1 MTDFSTMRTIC
12 FTGPRPNKLYGYK
25 NKEKYQKLVDCI
37 HDFLRGFCRIES
49 DEILTVITG
58 GAQGIDQLAFWAANS
73 LKKKYSLKN
82 EVYIP
87 FVGQEELWN
96 ETGLFGKKEYR
107 KMKSMS
113 DQKITSTWDKNK
125 YDETLEESIKNFE
138 FGIFC
143 SMEITICY
151 ELTPEYNEEK
161 HSEKTKRTEVIHL
174 EIIKNYPLKEKEI
187 VNLMMNPDYEFE
199 CNISEEMFSEGV
211 ILPGAA
217 YIWFEDIGVEF
228 EFCIENGENYSA
240 IYRMDMNKAGDDFE
254 TDHDEFYHYEIDPT
268 DPEWKANLEIEM
280 CRVLILLHDLK

>member
-113 DQKITSTWDKNK
+113 DKIVDVSKIRTLDVSTNDGK
-125 YDETLEESIKNFE
+125 IK
-138 FGIFC
+138 
-143 SMEITICY
+143 
-151 ELTPEYNEEK
+151 
-161 HSEKTKRTEVIHL
+161 
-174 EIIKNYPLKEKEI
+174 
-187 VNLMMNPDYEFE
+187 
-199 CNISEEMFSEGV
+199 
-211 ILPGAA
+211 A
-217 YIWFEDIGVEF
+217 
-228 EFCIENGENYSA
+228 
-240 IYRMDMNKAGDDFE
+240 
-254 TDHDEFYHYEIDPT
+254 
-268 DPEWKANLEIEM
+268 
-280 CRVLILLHDLK
+280 LLACK

>member
-73 LKKKYSLKN
+73 LKKEYSLKN

-113 DQKITSTWDKNK
+113 DKIVDVSKIRTLDVSTNDGKIKALLERNK
-125 YDETLEESIKNFE
+125 EMVDNSQMIVGLYPSSQR
-138 FGIFC
+138 IFFHARLI
-143 SMEITICY
+143 SSSVLTFITISRIFSIAWMY
-151 ELTPEYNEEK
+151 
-161 HSEKTKRTEVIHL
+161 SFM
-174 EIIKNYPLKEKEI
+174 
-187 VNLMMNPDYEFE
+187 LMYVRFM
-199 CNISEEMFSEGV
+199 SG
-211 ILPGAA
+211 
-217 YIWFEDIGVEF
+217 
-228 EFCIENGENYSA
+228 
-240 IYRMDMNKAGDDFE
+240 
-254 TDHDEFYHYEIDPT
+254 
-268 DPEWKANLEIEM
+268 
-280 CRVLILLHDLK
+280 

>member
-1 MTDFSTMRTIC
+1 
-12 FTGPRPNKLYGYK
+12 
-25 NKEKYQKLVDCI
+25 
-37 HDFLRGFCRIES
+37 
-49 DEILTVITG
+49 
-58 GAQGIDQLAFWAANS
+58 
-73 LKKKYSLKN
+73 
-82 EVYIP
+82 
-87 FVGQEELWN
+87 
-96 ETGLFGKKEYR
+96 
-107 KMKSMS
+107 
-113 DQKITSTWDKNK
+113 
-125 YDETLEESIKNFE
+125 
-138 FGIFC
+138 
-143 SMEITICY
+143 MEITIFY
-151 ELTPEYNEEK
+151 ELTPQYNEEK
-161 HSEKTKRTEVIHL
+161 HSEKTKRTEVIHW

-240 IYRMDMNKAGDDFE
+240 IYRMDKNKAGDDIE

>member
-107 KMKSMS
+107 KMKSAKYKTTGLAKNVYTKTGLKKGKKYYVQVRYYYYDS
-113 DQKITSTWDKNK
+113 TNQKV
-125 YDETLEESIKNFE
+125 Y
-138 FGIFC
+138 
-143 SMEITICY
+143 
-151 ELTPEYNEEK
+151 
-161 HSEKTKRTEVIHL
+161 
-174 EIIKNYPLKEKEI
+174 
-187 VNLMMNPDYEFE
+187 
-199 CNISEEMFSEGV
+199 
-211 ILPGAA
+211 GAYSKAKSVKA
-217 YIWFEDIGVEF
+217 Y
-228 EFCIENGENYSA
+228 
-240 IYRMDMNKAGDDFE
+240 
-254 TDHDEFYHYEIDPT
+254 
-268 DPEWKANLEIEM
+268 
-280 CRVLILLHDLK
+280 